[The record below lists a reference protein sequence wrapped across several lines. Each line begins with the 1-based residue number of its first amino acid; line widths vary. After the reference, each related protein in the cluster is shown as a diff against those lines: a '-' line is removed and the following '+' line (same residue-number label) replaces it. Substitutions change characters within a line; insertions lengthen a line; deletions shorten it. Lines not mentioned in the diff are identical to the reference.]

1 MHFRQLSAE
10 DPIQTE
16 GNEMISHEE
25 NVIVVETHINTFPD
39 RDRVAQWRPVRHRE
53 NAGFGECVKL
63 RFDVFEP

>member
-39 RDRVAQWRPVRHRE
+39 RDRVA
-53 NAGFGECVKL
+53 
-63 RFDVFEP
+63 